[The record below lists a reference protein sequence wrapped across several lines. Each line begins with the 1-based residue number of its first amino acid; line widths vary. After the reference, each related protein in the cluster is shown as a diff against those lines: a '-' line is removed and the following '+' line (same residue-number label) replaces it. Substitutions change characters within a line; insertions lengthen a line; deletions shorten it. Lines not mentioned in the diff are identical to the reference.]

1 MIAKLR
7 PAIRHHVIIT
17 VYALLQQTAFGNV
30 LAHLDLLVQRV
41 TSHRACQVHVRTTAS
56 APSVEVRLF
65 VHVQADFRV
74 LFVKLILA
82 HRSPDRSWKV
92 TDHVIMV
99 EYVMYL
105 ETHLAAPV
113 LLGTLEPHVISHHVP
128 LSRAHTMACAP
139 FLAQHFHAIVRQVTL
154 ATPVKPA
161 FVIKSLAILYLL
173 DLTMVLLKNV
183 AIMEIVPLS
192 VTQNMH
198 VPVIKV
204 TLVMIANL
212 GRAML

>member
-17 VYALLQQTAFGNV
+17 VYALLQQMGFGSV
-30 LAHLDLLVQRV
+30 LAHLDLLVQLA
-41 TSHRACQVHVRTTAS
+41 TSHRACQVHARTMVNVL
-56 APSVEVRLF
+56 SVEVHSF

-113 LLGTLEPHVISHHVP
+113 LLATLEPHVISHHVL
-128 LSRAHTMACAP
+128 LSRANTMACAP

-154 ATPVKPA
+154 ATPVKQA
-161 FVIKSLAILYLL
+161 FAIKFLAILYLL

-183 AIMEIVPLS
+183 AIMGIVRLS

-198 VPVIKV
+198 VLVIKV

-212 GRAML
+212 GRVMP